1 MASINNS
8 TEFQNIFSVKLPEKA
23 ESVEIHPNGDVTL
36 YFDKM
41 KISYQKKVQVW
52 SVSVHVF
59 VQFKKLDGGWDERI
73 PYCYNIDPDTTVKNF
88 FSAALEY
95 ERNRVLGI
103 RDSNIREI
111 GLMIKDRLSV

>member
-8 TEFQNIFSVKLPEKA
+8 TEFQNIFSTKLPEKA

-41 KISYQKKVQVW
+41 KISYQKKIQVW

-59 VQFKKLDGGWDERI
+59 VQFKKVDGTWAERI
-73 PYCYNIDPDTTVKNF
+73 AYCYNIDPDATIKDF
-88 FSAALEY
+88 FSAALDH
-95 ERNRVLGI
+95 ERNRVLAI
-103 RDSNIREI
+103 RDSNVREI
-111 GLMIKDRLSV
+111 ATMIKDRLSM